1 MYGLVVKEDQMAI
14 LTSDALVKL
23 LLTRFVDPDES
34 AYFDKAFLCSISANL
49 CFHIQYDE

>member
-14 LTSDALVKL
+14 LTGDALVKL
-23 LLTRFVDPDES
+23 LLTRFVDES